1 MQGEG
6 GGERERELHWKDR
19 RRREDSIGEEMKNL
33 SYACVMWREDS
44 SEFFIIEDGGAFW
57 NW

>member
-6 GGERERELHWKDR
+6 GGGGRELHCKDR

-44 SEFFIIEDGGAFW
+44 NEFLLLRMEELSEIGS
-57 NW
+57 